1 MTKNASSAPATRA
14 DVDEMIGIMRGFMND
29 TSTEFVA
36 INERFEK
43 IDERFEKID
52 ERFEKMDM
60 RLFNIESRLEKIE
73 LEIID
78 LKKSMDHLTS
88 TVDAIIARID
98 THETEMAARDAQFQ
112 KLLAW
117 AQKVSKQTGIPLEG
131 F

>member
-1 MTKNASSAPATRA
+1 MTKNASSTPATRA
-14 DVDEMIGIMRGFMND
+14 DIDEMIGIMRGFMND

-36 INERFEK
+36 IN
-43 IDERFEKID
+43 ERFEKID